1 MGNVRIKQVNAPY
14 STWPTADAL
23 LGSVGRYPSQDHP
36 TKASLG

>member
-1 MGNVRIKQVNAPY
+1 MGNVRIKRVNSPY

-23 LGSVGRYPSQDHP
+23 LGNVRHHPSQDHP